1 MLSSACA
8 HQQERQGFFD
18 QLAEERLEPGTSLE
32 YLVGVSSSVDQR
44 DGRTSAPRSRR
55 GSVAGTL
62 AFGRRRESSSSGGA
76 SRPSTTTRTSL
87 RGAFELASAPPR
99 VVSSDEED
107 ASEAQQDGTLP
118 EFSPKSHFDE
128 PRIVTSLVK
137 AVAALPAEATGTLCA
152 LSLVSRAYRPAAQAA
167 LFSRVRIRS
176 TDQLTRFENSL
187 LVGNDAL
194 GSTVEHLV
202 LHAREP
208 SRRRREETLT
218 SARRVL
224 EALPNLVELDE
235 DLFVGDWD
243 LPDLASYVLSPT
255 SACRGL
261 RVFRSASAWWELGAV
276 HELFVLE
283 PRLEL
288 VDLGGAV
295 VDREWASARLLG
307 SRSFPALRLR
317 QLRVAQVLHEDTL
330 AVLLASTGGD
340 HSQLESLNLGFQ
352 SIDKE
357 TPRESIVSAFRHVRV
372 KLVHLRVHAP
382 TDGGDDLVGF
392 IDDIL
397 DELPALRSLEWEEES
412 GACRTAMASSHVL
425 ERLPPSLCTLRAGSL
440 VSLSTGKTVSA
451 LENAPTQLPPTLV
464 DIDLNWAQGRGDER
478 GREPWYRERH
488 IPRIRAAAARRGI
501 RSKLSKGG

>member
-1 MLSSACA
+1 M
-8 HQQERQGFFD
+8 
-18 QLAEERLEPGTSLE
+18 
-32 YLVGVSSSVDQR
+32 
-44 DGRTSAPRSRR
+44 
-55 GSVAGTL
+55 
-62 AFGRRRESSSSGGA
+62 
-76 SRPSTTTRTSL
+76 
-87 RGAFELASAPPR
+87 
-99 VVSSDEED
+99 
-107 ASEAQQDGTLP
+107 
-118 EFSPKSHFDE
+118 
-128 PRIVTSLVK
+128 VTSLVK

-451 LENAPTQLPPTLV
+451 LENAPTQLSPSLV